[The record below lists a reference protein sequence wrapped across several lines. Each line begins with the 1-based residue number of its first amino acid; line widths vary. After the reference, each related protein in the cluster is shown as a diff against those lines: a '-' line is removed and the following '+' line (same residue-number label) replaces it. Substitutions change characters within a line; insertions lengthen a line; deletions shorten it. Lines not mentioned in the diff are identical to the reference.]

1 MHSVGK
7 TLLAFA
13 LLHFVLQGQVA
24 CFSRYLLTSYFCIPI
39 SSNEKDIVFL
49 LLVLEGLVGLQRTV
63 QFQLLWHSWLEHRL
77 GYCDNEEFA
86 LDLPWITVILNGL
99 PSVGF

>member
-1 MHSVGK
+1 M
-7 TLLAFA
+7 
-13 LLHFVLQGQVA
+13 
-24 CFSRYLLTSYFCIPI
+24 
-39 SSNEKDIVFL
+39 
-49 LLVLEGLVGLQRTV
+49 LVLEGVIGLHRIG
-63 QFQLLWHSWLEHRL
+63 QFQLLHHQWLEHRL